1 MTNWVSSLSGQHTD
15 FSNYLW
21 VNTQFDKLF
30 NESIKWSFVLIIQWR
45 VVFNAVDVWFLTFDV
60 LIVLIVPNSYLFD
73 LYDVYLDGL
82 KKVGENQKLGIH
94 FPSKADMLLI
104 GYVKCFGATN

>member
-1 MTNWVSSLSGQHTD
+1 M
-15 FSNYLW
+15 
-21 VNTQFDKLF
+21 
-30 NESIKWSFVLIIQWR
+30 
-45 VVFNAVDVWFLTFDV
+45 TFDV
-60 LIVLIVPNSYLFD
+60 LFVLVVPNSYLFD

-104 GYVKCFGATN
+104 G

>member
-1 MTNWVSSLSGQHTD
+1 
-15 FSNYLW
+15 
-21 VNTQFDKLF
+21 LF
-30 NESIKWSFVLIIQWR
+30 LNLNSA
-45 VVFNAVDVWFLTFDV
+45 VVYILTFDV
-60 LIVLIVPNSYLFD
+60 LFVLIVPNSYLFD

-104 GYVKCFGATN
+104 G

>member
-1 MTNWVSSLSGQHTD
+1 MNLNS
-15 FSNYLW
+15 
-21 VNTQFDKLF
+21 
-30 NESIKWSFVLIIQWR
+30 
-45 VVFNAVDVWFLTFDV
+45 VVVYFLTFDV
-60 LIVLIVPNSYLFD
+60 LFVLIVPNSYLFD

-104 GYVKCFGATN
+104 G